1 MYLISTAFNF
11 VPSSDASSAHEAIL
25 VGLGATISRS
35 LGETI
40 THYIASNASP
50 SRLLAAHLLNIW
62 VLSPLWVEQCKEAHL
77 KVAETDFELSLPT
90 LSSCVQP
97 GRTAMSLSSGL
108 VINDRDADAAHV
120 EKKTEPL
127 IPLPSYK
134 VYDTPLLP
142 EDMEE
147 LLLNVRRS
155 ERLCDIAD
163 DKKAPS
169 ISLKDA
175 LNIPVKKKL
184 PVVRESNGQLAASNA
199 AQSIPPVNSSRIAAA
214 SSSTRIAATSSSSSS
229 TRIAKAALLNTA
241 RPMTTSS
248 KRGGA
253 HVLDAAKNASVA
265 AALDSSSSSSS
276 SSRSGPKTKV
286 IIALTGFS
294 DESGEKS
301 TMIEMLKAVMDR
313 VKRRYSKQ
321 SRSRATTSSL
331 VGTCEG
337 SISPSESSVA
347 LLLDS
352 EDYSA
357 TACTHLIVNTQSQ
370 T

>member
-199 AQSIPPVNSSRIAAA
+199 AQSIPPVNSSSIAATSSS

-265 AALDSSSSSSS
+265 AALDSSSSS
-276 SSRSGPKTKV
+276 RSGPKTKV

-313 VKRRYSKQ
+313 VKRRHSQQ

-331 VGTCEG
+331 VGTCKG
-337 SISPSESSVA
+337 SISPSETSVA

>member
-108 VINDRDADAAHV
+108 VINDRDTDAAHV

-199 AQSIPPVNSSRIAAA
+199 TQSIPPVNSSSIAAA
-214 SSSTRIAATSSSSSS
+214 SSSSSS

-265 AALDSSSSSSS
+265 AALDSSS

>member
-1 MYLISTAFNF
+1 
-11 VPSSDASSAHEAIL
+11 
-25 VGLGATISRS
+25 
-35 LGETI
+35 
-40 THYIASNASP
+40 
-50 SRLLAAHLLNIW
+50 
-62 VLSPLWVEQCKEAHL
+62 VEQCKEAHL

-97 GRTAMSLSSGL
+97 GRTAMNLSNGL
-108 VINDRDADAAHV
+108 VINDKDADAAHV

-184 PVVRESNGQLAASNA
+184 PVVRESNGQLVASKA
-199 AQSIPPVNSSRIAAA
+199 AQSIPPVNSTRIAAT
-214 SSSTRIAATSSSSSS
+214 SSSSSSSKIAATSSSSSSSRIAATSSSSSS
-229 TRIAKAALLNTA
+229 TRIAKAAPLNTA

-253 HVLDAAKNASVA
+253 RVFDAAKNVSVA
-265 AALDSSSSSSS
+265 SAVESSSSSS

-313 VKRRYSKQ
+313 VKRRHSQQ